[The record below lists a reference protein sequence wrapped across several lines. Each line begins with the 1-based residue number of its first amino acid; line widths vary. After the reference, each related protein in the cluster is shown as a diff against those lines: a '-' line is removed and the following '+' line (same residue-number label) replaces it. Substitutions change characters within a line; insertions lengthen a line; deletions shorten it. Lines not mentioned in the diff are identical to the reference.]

1 MPEVNSVV
9 AVYDNRSQ
17 AEEALKEL
25 QRAGIDMAKISI
37 VGDAKTGKVSVIC
50 DGPWTFQLKRLSK
63 RRARGKR
70 KKMRK
75 AA

>member
-17 AEEALKEL
+17 AEKALKEL
-25 QRAGIDMAKISI
+25 QRAGVDMTKISI
-37 VGDAKTGKVSVIC
+37 VGNVKTGRVSVIC
-50 DGPWTFQLKRLSK
+50 DGPFKVLSN
-63 RRARGKR
+63 RRERSKGTR
-70 KKMRK
+70 FPT